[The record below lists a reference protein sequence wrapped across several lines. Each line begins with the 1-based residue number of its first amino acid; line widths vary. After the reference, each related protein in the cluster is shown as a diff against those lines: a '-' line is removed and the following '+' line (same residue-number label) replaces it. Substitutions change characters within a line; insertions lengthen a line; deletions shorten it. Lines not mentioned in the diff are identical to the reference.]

1 MFKRKYIFW
10 INYRSIKF
18 IIKELKRDNNV
29 MNDILISDKRS
40 RKFIKNIYGL
50 KKVKQMKLQV
60 IQDCKKIEKDFE
72 QIYKILGELNNM
84 SLDEK

>member
-1 MFKRKYIFW
+1 MFKRRYNFW
-10 INYRSIKF
+10 FNYRRIKF
-18 IIKELKRDNNV
+18 IIKELKRDSNV